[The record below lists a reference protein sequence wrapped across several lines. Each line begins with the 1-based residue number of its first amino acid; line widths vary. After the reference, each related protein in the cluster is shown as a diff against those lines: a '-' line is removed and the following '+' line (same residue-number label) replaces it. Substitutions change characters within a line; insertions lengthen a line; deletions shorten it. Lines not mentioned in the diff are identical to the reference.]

1 MTSDDIEDIAEVKPD
16 DQSVQ
21 SLLGV
26 EQEDI
31 LLIDIGGKRLL
42 VRAADVSE
50 IIRPIPLTQ
59 VPMGPEHLLGLA
71 NVRGQIVCMIDPSKV
86 MQLPPVGSEATA
98 HTRFILLRHAK
109 MHIGIWVDK
118 VDALFRVN
126 SDDIPAAAE
135 VDASEPGC
143 GSMQIEG
150 ETYEMLNCNGLF
162 H

>member
-1 MTSDDIEDIAEVKPD
+1 MTSEDMADVAEGEPD

-21 SLLGV
+21 SLIGA

-31 LLIDIGGKRLL
+31 LLIDIGGKQLL
-42 VRAADVSE
+42 IRAKDVSE
-50 IIRPIPLTQ
+50 IIRPIPMTL

-86 MQLPPVGSEATA
+86 LQLPSIGSEVTT
-98 HTRFILLRHAK
+98 HTRFVLLRHAK

-118 VDALFRVN
+118 VEALFRVN
-126 SDDIPAAAE
+126 SADIPAAAQ

-143 GSMQIEG
+143 GSMQIED
-150 ETYEMLNCNGLF
+150 ETYEMLNYSRLF
-162 H
+162 Q

>member
-1 MTSDDIEDIAEVKPD
+1 MTSDDIEGAADAEPVD
-16 DQSVQ
+16 ESVQ
-21 SLLGV
+21 SLLGL

-42 VRAADVSE
+42 VRAADISE
-50 IIRPIPLTQ
+50 IIRPMPMTQ

-86 MQLPPVGSEATA
+86 MRLPAIGSEATT

-109 MHIGIWVDK
+109 MHVGVWVDK
-118 VDALFRVN
+118 VHALYRIN
-126 SDDIPAAAE
+126 SDDIPAATQ
-135 VDASEPGC
+135 VDASEPSC

-150 ETYEMLNCNGLF
+150 NTYDMLNCSGLF
-162 H
+162 Q